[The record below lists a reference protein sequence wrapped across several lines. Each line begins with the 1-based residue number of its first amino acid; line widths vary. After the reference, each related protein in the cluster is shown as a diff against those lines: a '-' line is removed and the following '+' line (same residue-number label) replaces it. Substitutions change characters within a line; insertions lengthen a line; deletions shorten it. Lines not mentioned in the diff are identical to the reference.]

1 MSATPDPY
9 QTDTGTMPTVRPMRL
24 GMVRRR
30 ARLVRRLWSDAPL
43 SVIGGVGVLFFALLA
58 LLGPYLTPYDPIAN
72 SFAERN
78 EPPSLAHPF
87 GTDNFGRDLLSR
99 IIHGGRN
106 IFALTGSAT
115 LIAVGLGLVIG
126 LYVGYL
132 GGWLDQIAMRLIDA
146 LLALPALLLTLLLLG
161 ALGNSRF
168 TVLVAIVILY
178 VPIVTRVVRSL
189 VLDIKTKAYIE
200 AAEIGGESRSHILF
214 REMLPAV
221 LPTLAVEG
229 ALRFS
234 YAIFLVASLGFLGLG
249 VTRPEPDWGLM
260 VSEARD
266 WYALLPHMIFFPS
279 AAIVTLVVCVNLM
292 ADGLRRLLEYS
303 EVD

>member
-1 MSATPDPY
+1 MRATTRLSAARSTL
-9 QTDTGTMPTVRPMRL
+9 TLRL
-24 GMVRRR
+24 NLTRRG
-30 ARLVRRLWSDAPL
+30 RLLRRLWHDAPF
-43 SVIGGVGVLFFALLA
+43 SVIGGIGVLLFLIVALI
-58 LLGPYLTPYDPIAN
+58 GPYLTPYHPTAN
-72 SFAERN
+72 SLPDRN
-78 EPPSLAHPF
+78 QPPSLVHPF
-87 GTDNFGRDLLSR
+87 GTDNFGRDILSR

-106 IFALTGSAT
+106 IFALTGTAT

-126 LYVGYL
+126 LHVGYL
-132 GGWLDQIAMRLIDA
+132 GGWLDQIVMRLIDA
-146 LLALPALLLTLLLLG
+146 LLALPALLLTLVLLG

-178 VPIVTRVVRSL
+178 VPIVTRVVRSV
-189 VLDIKTKAYIE
+189 VLDVKTKAYIE
-200 AAEIGGESRSHILF
+200 AAEISGESRFHILF
-214 REMLPAV
+214 REILPAV

-249 VTRPEPDWGLM
+249 VARPEPDWGLM

-266 WYALLPHMIFFPS
+266 WYALSPHMLFFPS
-279 AAIVTLVVCVNLM
+279 AAIVALVVCVNLM